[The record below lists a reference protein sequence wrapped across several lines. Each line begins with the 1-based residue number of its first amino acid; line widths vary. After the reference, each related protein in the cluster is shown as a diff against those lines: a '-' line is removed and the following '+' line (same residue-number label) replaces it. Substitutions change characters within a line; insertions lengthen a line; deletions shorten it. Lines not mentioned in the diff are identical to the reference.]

1 MPTKYLLLAV
11 LVGSASSRDEALS
24 VAPSKLVLANTV
36 WVPRT
41 IAWEQPFP
49 HDAEMSGIQYADFS
63 LLCFG
68 SQNQFMRVSSYH
80 SRGRNDTIHVATEPG
95 VSVAFGHY
103 RVAPNRLVVT
113 AKIGY
118 RTIDFRPAG
127 SRQDHVHTDTLP
139 VSGQRLVYQ
148 GVEYRPYTKLAGQRI
163 ASFWAY
169 APSQETSP
177 SRSRD

>member
-1 MPTKYLLLAV
+1 MMPTKYLLLAV
-11 LVGSASSRDEALS
+11 LLGSTSSRDAALS
-24 VAPSKLVLANTV
+24 GAPSKLVLANTV

-49 HDAEMSGIQYADFS
+49 QDAEMSGIQYADFS
-63 LLCFG
+63 LLCFC

-103 RVAPNRLVVT
+103 RVASNQLVVT
-113 AKIGY
+113 SKISY

-127 SRQDHVHTDTLP
+127 SRQDHVHTDTLL

-148 GVEYRPYTKLAGQRI
+148 GVEYRPYTKLAGQRL
-163 ASFWAY
+163 ASFWAH
-169 APSQETSP
+169 APSKGP
-177 SRSRD
+177 HRAK